1 MNWQTA
7 QKGQWFHRIF
17 IYAEIPLVTCKK
29 VGINND
35 EMNVYLEIFFYNR
48 VFIAED
54 TLVNLLL
61 V

>member
-1 MNWQTA
+1 M
-7 QKGQWFHRIF
+7 
-17 IYAEIPLVTCKK
+17 PLVTCVIT

-35 EMNVYLEIFFYNR
+35 EMNVYLEIFYNS

>member
-17 IYAEIPLVTCKK
+17 IYAEMPLVTCVIT

-35 EMNVYLEIFFYNR
+35 KMNVYLEIFFILGY
-48 VFIAED
+48 
-54 TLVNLLL
+54 L
-61 V
+61 